1 MRSRRSFRKI
11 AEAVDV
17 SLMGTIEVKM
27 PQMAAQPASPP
38 SMRSGTRRDVPLVP
52 PDAIAARALVTV
64 IAIMTFLASLTAGAA
79 IVLHDVSRDWRSD
92 VAREMTIQVKPVGGH
107 SIDQDVEKAEELARA
122 AEGVS
127 DVRAMSKAESEKL
140 LEPWL
145 GAGLDLG
152 DLPVPRMIILRVA
165 DGERLDVA
173 ALRTR
178 LSQAIPAAILDDHK
192 LWVARMATMSKSMVV
207 VASLIFCLVLFAMAL
222 AVAFAT
228 RGAMAG
234 SREVINVLH
243 FVGAK
248 DAYIATQFQRHFIRL
263 GLRGGVIGGT
273 AALCAFLLA
282 GFLSGR
288 WFDDAGGAQFEAL
301 LGSYSLGI
309 RGYAAIFIIAGS
321 VSLLT
326 GLTSRS
332 VVIRH
337 LQGLE

>member
-1 MRSRRSFRKI
+1 
-11 AEAVDV
+11 
-17 SLMGTIEVKM
+17 M

-38 SMRSGTRRDVPLVP
+38 PARPGARRDVPLVP

-79 IVLHDVSRDWRSD
+79 IVLNDVSRDWRSD
-92 VAREMTIQVKPVGGH
+92 VAREMTIQVKPAPGRN
-107 SIDQDVEKAEELARA
+107 IDVDVQKADELARA
-122 AEGVS
+122 TEGVAN
-127 DVRAMSKAESEKL
+127 VHAMSKAESEKL

-145 GAGLDLG
+145 GVGLDLG
-152 DLPVPRMIILRVA
+152 ELPVPRMIILRLA
-165 DGERLDVA
+165 DHERLDVER
-173 ALRTR
+173 LRTT
-178 LSQAIPAAILDDHK
+178 LSQVVPSAIVDDHK
-192 LWVARMATMSKSMVV
+192 LWVARLATMSKSMVI
-207 VASLIFCLVLFAMAL
+207 VATVIFCLVLFAMAL

-263 GLRGGVIGGT
+263 GLRGGVIGGA
-273 AALCAFLLA
+273 AALGAFLLA
-282 GFLSGR
+282 GLFSSR
-288 WFDDAGGAQFEAL
+288 WFIDGGEAQFEAL
-301 LGSYSLGI
+301 LGSFSLGI
-309 RGYAAIFIIAGS
+309 WGYLAILPIAGS

-326 GLTSRS
+326 GFTSRS